1 MKRSFAIIA
10 AGLLAVAVAPAI
22 ASAQDYDDDTV
33 TVDRSWGFGVKG
45 GVSWSNV
52 SNSGVFP
59 GDLSQYTGWTL
70 GLGFGTTGTPV
81 SIGIEALWARRGI
94 TSSNSVDSR
103 HSDYVDVPA
112 FLRLAIPAAAV
123 APYIFAGPQVSWEV
137 TCATTDGDCSDNDRA
152 TMSYA
157 AVVGAGLR
165 LGEEARFS
173 VEGRYMY
180 GLTDFHPNTVTTSD
194 SYRQRSF
201 MILGGIGF

>member
-1 MKRSFAIIA
+1 MKRSVAIIA
-10 AGLLAVAVAPAI
+10 AAVLAFAPAI
-22 ASAQDYDDDTV
+22 ASAQVYQEEPDTV
-33 TVDRSWGFGVKG
+33 DHDRGWGFGIKG
-45 GVSWSNV
+45 GVSWNNV

-59 GDLSQYTGWTL
+59 GELSQYTGWTI

-94 TSSNSVDSR
+94 TSSQVADSR

-112 FLRLAIPAAAV
+112 FLRLAIPASVV

-137 TCATTDGDCSDNDRA
+137 TCATTNGDCSDTDRA
-152 TMSYA
+152 DMSYA
-157 AVVGAGLR
+157 AIVGAGIR
-165 LGEEARFS
+165 LGEDARFS

-180 GLTDFHPNTVTTSD
+180 GLTDFRPSTVSSSD
-194 SYRQRSF
+194 SYRQRAF

>member
-10 AGLLAVAVAPAI
+10 AGLLAVAPAI
-22 ASAQDYDDDTV
+22 ASAQQYEDDDTV

-180 GLTDFHPNTVTTSD
+180 GLTDFRPSTVTTSD